1 MCFREINNK
10 EIINYT
16 YILYLLHI
24 HTSIFYCRNY
34 WWIWLGWIGIDML
47 RPWFK
52 DTLLSQLTRG
62 NYYFARNQFEH
73 EKWSRSRTRSIP
85 NNYLGKI
92 PRESRLGRWSKK
104 AKISFVKFSLIAFP
118 LFFKPSRDVPI
129 RTFWTTFVHRQR
141 QTIKALH
148 HWFEQL
154 EAKNKQNW
162 DTT

>member
-10 EIINYT
+10 KKLITHIF
-16 YILYLLHI
+16 YIYYI
-24 HTSIFYCRNY
+24 CTHTSIFYCRNY
-34 WWIWLGWIGIDML
+34 WWIWLGIDMF

-52 DTLLSQLTRG
+52 DTPLSQLTRG

-73 EKWSRSRTRSIP
+73 EKWLRSKTHSIP

-104 AKISFVKFSLIAFP
+104 RKFRSWNFRWLLFPYFSSRLVTSRYEHSASHSFIGNVRQLRHFITDSNSSKRRISKI
-118 LFFKPSRDVPI
+118 
-129 RTFWTTFVHRQR
+129 
-141 QTIKALH
+141 
-148 HWFEQL
+148 
-154 EAKNKQNW
+154 